1 MRLGWA
7 LPESSG
13 APVDQS
19 TTGSAGTSLSGTVP
33 RLTSDTLL
41 RGARELLIEHQ
52 GELYRLR
59 LTGNNKLILTK

>member
-1 MRLGWA
+1 M
-7 LPESSG
+7 
-13 APVDQS
+13 DQS
-19 TTGSAGTSLSGTVP
+19 TTGSAGTSLSGP
-33 RLTSDTLL
+33 AQRLTSDTLL